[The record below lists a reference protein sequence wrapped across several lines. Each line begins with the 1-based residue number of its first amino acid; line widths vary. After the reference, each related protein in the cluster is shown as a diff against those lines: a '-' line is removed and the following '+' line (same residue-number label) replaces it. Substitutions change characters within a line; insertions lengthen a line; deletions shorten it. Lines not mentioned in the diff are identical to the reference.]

1 MADKY
6 DVIVVGSGLGGS
18 VCAALLAKAGMKTL
32 LLEKNNQPGGK
43 AMGISV
49 KGFRGELWP
58 TYGIPH
64 GRRPFCR
71 GLSTAWYRVQT
82 GRHTRICLP

>member
-6 DVIVVGSGLGGS
+6 DVIVIGSGLGGS

-32 LLEKNNQPGGK
+32 LLEKNNRPGGK

-58 TYGIPH
+58 TFGIPVE
-64 GRRPFCR
+64 GGPFVEAFR
-71 GLSTAWYRVQT
+71 QLGIESKLDVIP
-82 GRHTRICLP
+82 GPLP